1 MPPEG
6 QVLLSWCARNNDP
19 YERDRDGNYRTDGKA
34 QPGPTLTLLFDPE
47 SEFYKKIQDVV
58 LLSNESSHG
67 LDPAAEKVLKQTIEA
82 IKGKEPMIRCQSRKL
97 KTEDPTDHLSIF
109 EFLKKE
115 IPKIRQEFAGRE
127 IIIHISPGTPAMQT
141 VWVLMAECGFIQPP
155 FRVVK
160 SYRKGERKDA
170 RAVVPVKIGIETF
183 YKVFRNSRPSHTSTA
198 EERVLWDPAQFKSE
212 KLIAL
217 YREAKSFARL
227 RVPVLI
233 TGERGTGKTTLANWI
248 RANSGFCRPEL
259 TSNWASVPCGQYTPE
274 TMRAELFGYVK
285 GAFTGAEKDHDGLL
299 KVADGDTLF
308 LDEVGD
314 ISRDLQRLLIRAV
327 EEGTYNRL
335 GSTKTEKSVFRLI
348 TATNVPDA
356 ELDKRLDPDFR
367 DRISGLRLAIPPL
380 REIPKD
386 LPWLWRSAFSTGVQR
401 CGVERPI
408 QLSSIQ
414 HDRVVERLLAHRLE
428 GNIRDLLRVANRL
441 IARFV
446 ETPEADWDG
455 CLEYALSCLT
465 PRQDIASVSVE
476 IAKAFSR
483 GEHLDRIIESSGKI
497 ATKSFESE
505 VRQYLATEIRRM
517 AHDLQLEPGK
527 LCDVSSR
534 TLREWA
540 ALRSSEK
547 PHDSS
552 DSVS

>member
-1 MPPEG
+1 MSREG
-6 QVLLSWCARNNDP
+6 PVLLSWCARNNDP
-19 YERDRDGNYRTDGKA
+19 YERDRDGNYRADGKA

-47 SEFYKKIQDVV
+47 SEFCKKIEDVV
-58 LLSNESSHG
+58 LLSNESPNG
-67 LDPAAEKVLKQTIEA
+67 VDTAAETVLNQTVEA
-82 IKGKEPMIRCQSRKL
+82 IRAKGPMIRCQSRKM
-97 KTEDPTDHLSIF
+97 KTTDPTDHLSIF

-115 IPKIRQEFAGRE
+115 IPRIRQEFTGRE
-127 IIIHISPGTPAMQT
+127 IVVHISPGTPAMQT
-141 VWVLMAECGFIQPP
+141 IWVLMAECGFIQPP

-160 SYRKGERKDA
+160 SYRKSDRRDA
-170 RAVVPVKIGIETF
+170 RAVVPVKVGIETF

-198 EERVLWDPAQFKSE
+198 EEKVLWDPAQFKSK

-217 YREAKSFARL
+217 YKEAKSFARL

-335 GSTKTEKSVFRLI
+335 GSTKTEKSNFRLI
-348 TATNVPDA
+348 AATNVTDA
-356 ELDKRLDPDFR
+356 ELDKRLDPDFH
-367 DRISGLRLAIPPL
+367 DRIGGLRLAIPPL
-380 REIPKD
+380 RELPED
-386 LPWLWRSAFSTGVQR
+386 LPWLWRSAFLIAVQR
-401 CGVERPI
+401 SGVEYPI
-408 QLSSIQ
+408 QLSSTQ
-414 HDRVVERLLAHRLE
+414 HDQVVAQFLAHRLE

-441 IARFV
+441 IARLA
-446 ETPEADWDG
+446 ETPETDWVG
-455 CLEYALSCLT
+455 CLEYAVSCLSFKGE
-465 PRQDIASVSVE
+465 IVSVSAE

-483 GEHLDRIIESSGKI
+483 GERLDRIIESSGKI
-497 ATKSFESE
+497 ATKRFESDI
-505 VRQYLATEIRRM
+505 RAYLAAEIRRM
-517 AHDLQLEPGK
+517 AHDRELEPGK

-534 TLREWA
+534 TLRDWA
-540 ALRSSEK
+540 SQQPASGKRQYSSA
-547 PHDSS
+547 P
-552 DSVS
+552 

>member
-1 MPPEG
+1 MSQDGP
-6 QVLLSWCARNNDP
+6 VLLSWCARNNDP
-19 YERDRDGNYRTDGKA
+19 YERDRDGNYRPDGKA

-47 SEFYKKIQDVV
+47 SEFYKKIEDVV
-58 LLSNESSHG
+58 LLSNET
-67 LDPAAEKVLKQTIEA
+67 LNETDPLAERVLRQTIEA
-82 IKGKEPMIRCQSRKL
+82 IKGKAPMIRCQSRKL
-97 KTEDPTDHLSIF
+97 KTADPTDHLSIF
-109 EFLKKE
+109 EFLRKE
-115 IPKIRQEFAGRE
+115 VPKIRQEFLGRE

-160 SYRKGERKDA
+160 SNRKSERKGT

-183 YKVFRNSRPSHTSTA
+183 YKVFRNSRPSHTSTT
-198 EERVLWDPAQFKSE
+198 EEKVSWDPAQFKSE

-217 YREAKSFARL
+217 YREANSFARL

-248 RANSGFCRPEL
+248 RANSSFCRPEL
-259 TSNWASVPCGQYTPE
+259 SNNWASVPCGQYTPE

-335 GSTKTEKSVFRLI
+335 GSTKTEKSSFRLI

-356 ELDKRLDPDFR
+356 ELDRRLDPDFY
-367 DRISGLRLAIPPL
+367 DRIGGLRLAIPPL
-380 REIPKD
+380 RELPED
-386 LPWLWRSAFSTGVQR
+386 LPWLWRSAFSTAVQR
-401 CGVERPI
+401 SGVEKPI

-414 HDRVVERLLAHRLE
+414 HDQVVDQLLIHRLD

-441 IARFV
+441 IARLA
-446 ETPEADWDG
+446 ETPGADWNG
-455 CLEYALSCLT
+455 CLEYAISCLAMN
-465 PRQDIASVSVE
+465 REIGSVSAE
-476 IAKAFSR
+476 IAKAYSR
-483 GEHLDRIIESSGKI
+483 GERLDRIMALCGKI
-497 ATKSFESE
+497 ATKSFESD
-505 VRQYLATEIRRM
+505 VRAYLASEIRRI
-517 AHDLQLEPGK
+517 AHDRELEPGD

-534 TLREWA
+534 TLRDWA
-540 ALRSSEK
+540 QQQHASNDRQVPSAG
-547 PHDSS
+547 
-552 DSVS
+552 

>member
-1 MPPEG
+1 MSQEG
-6 QVLLSWCARNNDP
+6 PVLLSWCARNNDP
-19 YERDRDGNYRTDGKA
+19 YERDRDGNFRADGKA

-47 SEFYKKIQDVV
+47 SEFYKKVEDVV
-58 LLSNESSHG
+58 LLSNEAPNG
-67 LDPAAEKVLKQTIEA
+67 ADPAAERVVKQTIDA
-82 IKGKEPMIRCQSRKL
+82 IRAKGPMIRCQCRKM
-97 KTEDPTDHLSIF
+97 KTADPTDHLSIF

-115 IPKIRQEFAGRE
+115 VPKIRQEFAGRE
-127 IIIHISPGTPAMQT
+127 IVVHISPGTPAMQT
-141 VWVLMAECGFIQPP
+141 IWVLMAECGFIQPP

-160 SYRKGERKDA
+160 SYRQTERRDHK
-170 RAVVPVKIGIETF
+170 AVVPVTIGIETF

-198 EERVLWDPAQFKSE
+198 EEKVQWDPAQFKSD

-217 YREAKSFARL
+217 YKEARSFARL

-259 TSNWASVPCGQYTPE
+259 NANWASVPCGQYTPE
-274 TMRAELFGYVK
+274 TMRAELFGYIK
-285 GAFTGAEKDHDGLL
+285 GAFTGADKDHDGLL

-367 DRISGLRLAIPPL
+367 DRIGGLRLAIPPL
-380 REIPKD
+380 RELPED
-386 LPWLWRSAFSTGVQR
+386 MPWLWRSAFLAAVQR
-401 CGVERPI
+401 SGVGDSI
-408 QLSSIQ
+408 QLRSIQ
-414 HDRVVERLLAHRLE
+414 HDQVVEQLLIHRLD

-441 IARFV
+441 IARLA
-446 ETPEADWDG
+446 ESPEADWGG
-455 CLEYALSCLT
+455 CLEYAVSCL
-465 PRQDIASVSVE
+465 SVRRDRVSISVE
-476 IAKAFSR
+476 IASAFSR
-483 GEHLDRIIESSGKI
+483 GERLDPIVESSGQI
-497 ATKSFESE
+497 ATKQFESD
-505 VRQYLATEIRRM
+505 VRAYLATELRRI
-517 AHDLQLEPGK
+517 AHDQQLDPGK
-527 LCDVSSR
+527 LCDVSTR

-540 ALRSSEK
+540 VQQHASGRRQ
-547 PHDSS
+547 DSS
-552 DSVS
+552 D